1 MTSAPTAAKPASVCG
16 ETGYLAPF
24 DWAVL
29 DDAGQLATRL
39 RGTAGLGN
47 VTANPH
53 ISEAWARELAASP
66 AVVEKVTGLI
76 GPDVAVEN
84 TFLMVKRPGD
94 GFTVPPHQDG
104 INDRIELDP
113 AKAVAVWLAIS
124 PATPENGCL
133 EVVPRSYQHGYL
145 PYHRAAEPGSPLT
158 TGPLEGNA
166 GFVPVRLWPG
176 QACALDVRLLHR
188 SGPNNGTAPRIG
200 LNIRYVA
207 PGGLQV
213 RRLPAPDLFPVAGNR
228 W

>member
-1 MTSAPTAAKPASVCG
+1 MASAPTAVNPADTCG
-16 ETGYLAPF
+16 ENGYLAPF
-24 DWAVL
+24 DWTAL
-29 DDAGQLATRL
+29 DDAGQLAKRL
-39 RGTAGLGN
+39 RETTGTGN
-47 VTANPH
+47 VTVNPH
-53 ISEAWARELAASP
+53 AAEAWARELVASP
-66 AVVEKVTGLI
+66 AVVETVTGLI

-84 TFLMVKRPGD
+84 TFLMIKRPGD
-94 GFTVPPHQDG
+94 GFAVPPHQDG

-113 AKAVAVWLAIS
+113 ARAVAVWLAIS

-133 EVVPRSYQHGYL
+133 EVVPGSQRRGYL
-145 PYHRAAEPGSPLT
+145 QYHRAGEAGSPLT
-158 TGPLEGNA
+158 TGLHGEA
-166 GFVPVRLWPG
+166 GFVPVRLRPG

-207 PGGLQV
+207 PGGLQA